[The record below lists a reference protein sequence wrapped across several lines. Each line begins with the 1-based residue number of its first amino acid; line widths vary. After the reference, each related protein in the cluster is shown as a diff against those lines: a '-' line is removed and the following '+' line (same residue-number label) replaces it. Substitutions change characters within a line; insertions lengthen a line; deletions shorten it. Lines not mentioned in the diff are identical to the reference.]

1 MTPHINYRFKGSWMM
16 WNWLMKR
23 LGKKS
28 SSRRRRVEVDIPF
41 EQHSYRKASLDLQAN
56 IVVADKEKKAS

>member
-1 MTPHINYRFKGSWMM
+1 MM

-28 SSRRRRVEVDIPF
+28 SSQRRRVEVDIPF
-41 EQHSYRKASLDLQAN
+41 EQHSYRKASFDLQAN
-56 IVVADKEKKAS
+56 IAVADKEKKAS